1 MQTCYQLTQIKCSNV
16 TLKLLQVIC
25 SFISQ
30 LTLFLSV
37 ANISESEEFGDQTEV
52 STDDPKPR
60 PKSSDDTHRGTL
72 VFSLSPKPKTAP
84 CSTGCFQYHPHYAGS
99 NIL

>member
-30 LTLFLSV
+30 LTLLLSV
-37 ANISESEEFGDQTEV
+37 ANISECEEFGDPTDASTDSPEPRCKSSSDTYRGTYYLV
-52 STDDPKPR
+52 ST
-60 PKSSDDTHRGTL
+60 
-72 VFSLSPKPKTAP
+72 
-84 CSTGCFQYHPHYAGS
+84 
-99 NIL
+99 